1 MSNTASRGGGSS
13 GQESDRFS
21 VLHPA
26 EREARIH
33 AEKAAEPYID
43 ALGKTEKRIEDL
55 QHRAEGLSNQV
66 QTCCAICDPVLIV
79 LLRDRPASS
88 AVHSTGIQLP
98 QAGSLRNIAVG
109 TANLAVAKQAAV
121 RHCLLPSWSHKTEHV
136 IQKRKIFMKSHF
148 YFDVFHY
155 VSLWFDS
162 GPSASSLKKL
172 AEIQIQTDKH

>member
-55 QHRAEGLSNQV
+55 QHRAEGLSN
-66 QTCCAICDPVLIV
+66 
-79 LLRDRPASS
+79 
-88 AVHSTGIQLP
+88 